1 MPNWSYT
8 TCTITGP
15 DAEIERFKQACFFAE
30 PTEDRNGIDFE
41 RIIPMPKVDWPEC
54 SSLVDEALV
63 VLGRPE
69 LQWMGEKTVDDL
81 IKRALK
87 MRRPA

>member
-8 TCTITGP
+8 TVTLIGT
-15 DAEIERFKQACFFAE
+15 DAEIERFKEACTFTEA
-30 PTEDRNGIDFE
+30 TEDRDGIDFE

-54 SSLVDEALV
+54 SSSTDDALV

-69 LQWMGEKTVDDL
+69 LQCMMAADRQRPQRPWM
-81 IKRALK
+81 I
-87 MRRPA
+87 